1 MSRHTFDDCDQL
13 HDIIVPAGST
23 KTFRK
28 ALHYIDGD
36 TDFIVIE
43 AAGKK
48 EEVKIDS
55 KKEEVKTDSK
65 KDEKKDNKKTA
76 PKKNQKKAQL

>member
-1 MSRHTFDDCDQL
+1 M
-13 HDIIVPAGST
+13 PAGST

-48 EEVKIDS
+48 EEVKADS
-55 KKEEVKTDSK
+55 KKDAKKEEVKADSK
-65 KDEKKDNKKTA
+65 KDAKKEEVKIDSKKDNKKTA